1 MSVGTKNRLKQTAD
15 VCKEHLRT
23 TYPAQ
28 LVLVEDFIR
37 EIEGVG
43 KAQDI
48 AKWGQ
53 FTDLS
58 QKTDMM
64 LNRLDETFKKWLG
77 GDV

>member
-1 MSVGTKNRLKQTAD
+1 MSLGTKSRQKQTAD
-15 VCKEHLRT
+15 TCKEHLRNA
-23 TYPAQ
+23 YPAQ

-48 AKWGQ
+48 TQWGK

-58 QKTDMM
+58 QKTDAM
-64 LNRLDETFKKWLG
+64 LERLDEIFQKWLG
-77 GDV
+77 GEV

>member
-1 MSVGTKNRLKQTAD
+1 
-15 VCKEHLRT
+15 
-23 TYPAQ
+23 

-58 QKTDMM
+58 PKTDMM
-64 LNRLDETFKKWLG
+64 LKRLDETFKKWLG

>member
-23 TYPAQ
+23 TYPSQ
-28 LVLVEDFIR
+28 LVLVDDFNR

-48 AKWGQ
+48 TKWGQ

-58 QKTDMM
+58 QKNM
-64 LNRLDETFKKWLG
+64 LDRLDDTFKKWLG

>member
-15 VCKEHLRT
+15 ACKEHLRT
-23 TYPAQ
+23 TYPTQ
-28 LVLVEDFIR
+28 LVLVDDFIR

-48 AKWGQ
+48 TKWGQ

-58 QKTDMM
+58 QKTDVM
-64 LNRLDETFKKWLG
+64 LKRLDETFRQWLG